1 MVFRRV
7 QVLIVGLIAI
17 SALERAAHIDTQAD
31 ATART
36 DRLANATR
44 SEPHIMP

>member
-17 SALERAAHIDTQAD
+17 SALERSAHLKTQAD
-31 ATART
+31 AMGRA
-36 DRLANATR
+36 DRLANITR
-44 SEPHIMP
+44 SDTHLTP

>member
-7 QVLIVGLIAI
+7 QVLVVGLIAI
-17 SALERAAHIDTQAD
+17 SALERAAHLDTPAT

-36 DRLANATR
+36 DPLVHVTR
-44 SEPHIMP
+44 SEPPTLP

>member
-17 SALERAAHIDTQAD
+17 SALERSAHLATQAETID
-31 ATART
+31 QSH
-36 DRLANATR
+36 RLANITR
-44 SEPHIMP
+44 SEPRITP

>member
-17 SALERAAHIDTQAD
+17 SALERAAHLDTQAD
-31 ATART
+31 ATAKT
-36 DRLANATR
+36 DRLAHATR
-44 SEPHIMP
+44 SQPHTIP